1 MIELQGFNEF
11 HELSTEICSS
21 EVQLS
26 PGTEQE
32 GARSLFGADVAQSE
46 NSTTPLKLHFG
57 LLPRRWY

>member
-11 HELSTEICSS
+11 HELSTEICTS

-32 GARSLFGADVAQSE
+32 GARSLFVAQSDD
-46 NSTTPLKLHFG
+46 STTPLKLHFG
-57 LLPRRWY
+57 LLPRR